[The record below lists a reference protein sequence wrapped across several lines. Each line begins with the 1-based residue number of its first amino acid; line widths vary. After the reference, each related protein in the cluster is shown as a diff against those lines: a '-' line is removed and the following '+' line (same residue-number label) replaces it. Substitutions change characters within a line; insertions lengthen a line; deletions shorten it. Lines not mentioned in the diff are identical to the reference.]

1 MRRTLGLAP
10 SLAIAS
16 VLCLAIAGCGSSGSS
31 TTASSSSGSGSSSSS
46 SNSGSG
52 STTTA
57 KLSGSPIHIEMLSFT
72 IPGLDFLTPD
82 NAGAQAAAA
91 VINSEGGFGG
101 RKLIVDKCNTE
112 LTSAGDIS
120 CAHSTLANKPVAEIG
135 CDPFWASAGNP
146 IYAAEGIPSF
156 NCADSNADYSS
167 KWEFSADPLEMNVA
181 ARFVCEMPNVKSV
194 VFAAQADPI
203 VEQEVPPQISAIFK
217 ACNKTVSEVF
227 WPLTAVDMAPYAQ
240 KVLAAKPGF
249 VMLQAGGTQY
259 LQLMKAFQTDGW
271 PADKTSVDSGTID
284 YENILKPGG
293 SAVNGA
299 YFLSYV
305 ADWDDTS
312 NPQVA
317 TYLKATASLPDP
329 KESNTEASYA
339 EIMWIYSAAK
349 SIGFSKFN
357 AAALTN
363 YMRTANGAPIP
374 LSRAMVNPGPAG
386 YVAIKQPDEQVL
398 QWKGGTLSVV
408 NPSNNGGW
416 VSGLPASS

>member
-16 VLCLAIAGCGSSGSS
+16 VLCLVIAGCGSSKSS
-31 TTASSSSGSGSSSSS
+31 TTSSSSSGSG
-46 SNSGSG
+46 GG
-52 STTTA
+52 ATTTA

-82 NAGAQAAAA
+82 NAGAQAAAT
-91 VINSEGGFGG
+91 VINNEGGFGG

-120 CAHSTLANKPVAEIG
+120 CAHSTLGNHPVAEIG

-156 NCADSNADYSS
+156 NCADSDADYSS

-181 ARFVCEMPNVKSV
+181 ARFVCGMSSVKSV

-217 ACNKTVSEVF
+217 SCGKTVSEVF

-240 KVLAAKPGF
+240 KILASKPGF

-284 YENILKPGG
+284 YGNILKPGG
-293 SAVNGA
+293 AAVNGA

-329 KESNTEASYA
+329 KETNTEASYA

-349 SIGFSKFN
+349 AIGFSKFN
-357 AAALTN
+357 ATTLTN
-363 YMRTANGAPIP
+363 YMRTANGAAIP
-374 LSRAMVNPGPAG
+374 LSRAMVNPGPSG
-386 YVAIKQPDEQVL
+386 YQAIKQPYEQVL
-398 QWKGGTLSVV
+398 QWKNGTLSVV
-408 NPSNNGGW
+408 NPNNNGGW
-416 VSGLPASS
+416 VSGLPAS